1 MMIRIKKNN
10 CDESGGGTNN
20 AGCTTE
26 KSLDIGQI
34 TIGTGHT
41 SLNIKIDNPTD
52 EEHQLII
59 ESGSEGKTSEIGQSD
74 EIKGEKC

>member
-1 MMIRIKKNN
+1 MIASPLKNKVEIDDDNDQKNN

-41 SLNIKIDNPTD
+41 SHNP
-52 EEHQLII
+52 
-59 ESGSEGKTSEIGQSD
+59 
-74 EIKGEKC
+74 

>member
-1 MMIRIKKNN
+1 MMIRIKKN

-26 KSLDIGQI
+26 KSLNTGQI

-41 SLNIKIDNPTD
+41 SLNSIVDLRRN
-52 EEHQLII
+52 L
-59 ESGSEGKTSEIGQSD
+59 
-74 EIKGEKC
+74 

>member
-1 MMIRIKKNN
+1 MMIRIKKN

-26 KSLDIGQI
+26 KSLNTGQI

-41 SLNIKIDNPTD
+41 SLNSIVDLRRNLMII
-52 EEHQLII
+52 LINTQSFI
-59 ESGSEGKTSEIGQSD
+59 ENNVTN
-74 EIKGEKC
+74 

>member
-1 MMIRIKKNN
+1 MPTLHTLSLNEPLFDFFPYANDKVDDDDKDQKNN

-41 SLNIKIDNPTD
+41 SLNP
-52 EEHQLII
+52 
-59 ESGSEGKTSEIGQSD
+59 
-74 EIKGEKC
+74 